1 MTSLCFAKPLV
12 SETVGRAGDYVITSR
27 EVKIS
32 TFLEKALFL
41 AKPEAISDLQAEN
54 LLKDEA
60 LLQGAITSVLLE
72 VVVAL
77 EAESF
82 AVSAVP
88 EKDIQ
93 DAVLKAQVLF
103 AGKAYWVQLEVSD
116 AELVSCIKRK
126 FTAKSFLKFKTSSM
140 NSIITD
146 QEAEAYYEKNKMK
159 FGAVPFSS
167 FKDNIKSF
175 LGQQQLEDRL
185 RSWFEVI
192 KRKHKVRNLI
202 SGWRPYENR
211 NIKSTALGV
220 YARNCF
226 RNC

>member
-1 MTSLCFAKPLV
+1 MSSLFSFILVFFLTSLCVARSLV

-32 TFLEKALFL
+32 TFLERVLFS
-41 AKPEAISDLQAEN
+41 AKPEAMPDAQVEALF
-54 LLKDEA
+54 KDEV

-88 EKDIQ
+88 GRDIQ
-93 DAVLKAQVLF
+93 DAVLKAQTIF
-103 AGKAYWVQLEVSD
+103 AGKAYWGQLEVSD
-116 AELVSCIKRK
+116 AELVSSIKRK

-146 QEAEAYYEKNKMK
+146 QEAEAYYEKNKIK

-202 SGWRPYENR
+202 SG
-211 NIKSTALGV
+211 
-220 YARNCF
+220 
-226 RNC
+226 